1 MHIAVM
7 TPQFPPRWGGVGN
20 GAFFETRAFAEQ
32 GHTIDIIT
40 RKRDRGMEFP
50 DLHPNITVHEVPMLL
65 IPMLFAV
72 SFGRNATRKIL
83 DLGNDF
89 DAIHIHSNMT
99 LVPRETYNRLNGAI
113 VSTMHGT
120 WVGERSHMCLRDI
133 TPSIESLNDLAVM
146 YISPIVDPY
155 EDYALMYS
163 DGVTIDSVSEMK
175 AIHDRHLPSLCPRTE
190 LIPEGVDTETFNPG
204 NEDRS
209 ILDKYGVGDSD
220 YVLFSISRLAAR
232 KGYFK
237 LLRLFSSIRE
247 ERDDVKLVIGG
258 NGPQERSL
266 HQWVVKQGL
275 DRDII
280 FTGPLP
286 FPDLKALYAT
296 ADLFVFYSLWEG
308 QGLVIMESMASGTP
322 VVSTDV
328 GGVPEM
334 VDHGKDGYYFHEGE
348 DAQAINYINDLL
360 DDPVKRQKF
369 GERGHKKM
377 TEVWDWRFRVT
388 QIENMMEN
396 IIEEKG
402 GRKHE

>member
-20 GAFFETRAFAEQ
+20 GAFFETQAFAER

-40 RKRDRGMEFP
+40 RKRASGTEFP
-50 DLHPNITVHEVPMLL
+50 DLHPNIIVHEVPMLL
-65 IPMLFAV
+65 LPMLFAV
-72 SFGRNATRKIL
+72 SFGRNATRKVL
-83 DLGNDF
+83 DMGNDF
-89 DAIHIHSNMT
+89 DVIHIHSNMT
-99 LVPRETYNRLNGAI
+99 LVPRWAYDQLQGAI
-113 VSTMHGT
+113 ISTMHGT
-120 WVGERSHMCLRDI
+120 WVGERSQMCLRDI
-133 TPSIESLNDLAVM
+133 IPSIESLNDLAVM
-146 YISPIVDPY
+146 YISPIVDAY

-175 AIHDRHLPSLCPRTE
+175 AVRSRGLSSLCSRMD
-190 LIPEGVDTETFNPG
+190 LIPEGVDTKTFNPG
-204 NEDRS
+204 NEDGS

-220 YVLFSISRLAAR
+220 HVLFSISRLASR

-237 LLRLFSSIRE
+237 LLRLFSSIRK
-247 ERDDVKLVIGG
+247 ERNDVKLIIGG
-258 NGPQERSL
+258 TGPQEQFLR
-266 HQWVVKQGL
+266 QWVVKQGL

-286 FPDLKALYAT
+286 FSDLKALYAT
-296 ADLFVFYSLWEG
+296 TDVFVFYSLWEG

-334 VDHGKDGYYFHEGE
+334 VEHGKDGYHFHEGE
-348 DAQAINYINDLL
+348 DRRAIGYINDLL
-360 DDPVKRQKF
+360 DNPAKRREF
-369 GERGHKKM
+369 GRRGHKKM
-377 TEVWDWRFRVT
+377 VEIWDWKYRVAR
-388 QIENMMEN
+388 IELMMEN

-402 GRKHE
+402 G